1 MKVYYDNEA
10 SLDYLSGK
18 NIAVLGFGSQGHAH
32 ALNLKESG
40 LNVCVGLRPG
50 SSRWEKAENAGLKV
64 KSVPEAAV
72 WANVIMILLPDQN
85 QKEVYDKDIA
95 PNLKEGDTLAFA
107 HGFNIHYKQI
117 VPPKNI
123 NVMMIAPKSP
133 GHLVRRTFLQGT
145 GVPCLIAVYQDFDGN
160 TKNIALAW
168 AKGIG
173 GTKAGVIETN
183 FKDETETDL
192 FGEQAVLCGG
202 SAELIKAGFETLIEA
217 GYPPEL
223 AYFECM
229 HEMKLIVD
237 LYYEG
242 GLSRMNYSVSDTA
255 EYGGMT
261 RGSRLI
267 TKETKNEMKKI
278 LSEVQS
284 GKFAEEWL
292 NEYRSGQKNME
303 KLRKE
308 NSEHPIEKVG
318 SKLREMMSWLLKKD
332 KKEEVGV

>member
-1 MKVYYDNEA
+1 MKVYYDQDAN
-10 SLDYLSGK
+10 LDLLK
-18 NIAVLGFGSQGHAH
+18 QKKIAVLGFGSQGHAH
-32 ALNLKESG
+32 SLNLKESG
-40 LNVCVGLRPG
+40 MNVCVGLRK
-50 SSRWEKAENAGLKV
+50 SSPSWEKAEKAGLTVMTVSEAV
-64 KSVPEAAV
+64 KWGEI
-72 WANVIMILLPDQN
+72 IMVLLPDQN
-85 QKEVYDKDIA
+85 QKAVYDTEIVTY
-95 PNLKEGDTLAFA
+95 LKSGDTLAFG

-117 VPPKNI
+117 TPPSDI

-133 GHLVRRTFLQGT
+133 GHLVRRTYLEGS
-145 GVPCLIAVYQDFDGN
+145 GVPCLIAVHQDPSGK
-160 TKNIALAW
+160 TLQTALAW

-183 FKDETETDL
+183 FKNETETDL

-202 SAELIKAGFETLIEA
+202 SAELIKAGFETLVEA

-261 RGSRLI
+261 RGKRLI
-267 TKETKNEMKKI
+267 TAETKKEMKKI

-284 GKFAEEWL
+284 GQFAKEWL
-292 NEYRSGQKNME
+292 DEYNAGMPNMKRLRQE
-303 KLRKE
+303 NKEHKIEEVGAKLR
-308 NSEHPIEKVG
+308 G
-318 SKLREMMSWLLKKD
+318 MMSWLFQKN